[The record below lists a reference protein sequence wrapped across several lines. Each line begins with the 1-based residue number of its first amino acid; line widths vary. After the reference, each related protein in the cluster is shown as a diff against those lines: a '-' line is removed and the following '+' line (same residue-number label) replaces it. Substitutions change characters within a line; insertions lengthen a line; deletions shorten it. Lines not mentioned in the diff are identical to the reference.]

1 MEEII
6 NKVDKSGI
14 IQLDPQ
20 QIISKLEVQYF
31 DISELFGDSPFLKE
45 KEFRNNLKHLDYSIF
60 HSDLAI
66 GLYCANDVIL
76 PKWTFMLLIAEFRNN
91 GFNAVELSPNDNLEK
106 KWSRL
111 REFYDYSQFH
121 DERIIIKG
129 CSSFNDSE
137 ILNDFAFQ
145 LTNKAKSIMFG
156 EACSSV
162 PINKKRK
169 A

>member
-20 QIISKLEVQYF
+20 QIISSFEVQYF
-31 DISELFGDSPFLKE
+31 DISTLFGDSPFLKE
-45 KEFRNNLKHLDYSIF
+45 KEFRNNLKNLDYSEFQSQLPI
-60 HSDLAI
+60 A
-66 GLYCANDVIL
+66 LYCANDIIL
-76 PKWTFMLLIAEFRNN
+76 PKWTYMLLIAEFQNN
-91 GFNAVELSPNDNLEK
+91 GQTAIELAPNDSLEK
-106 KWSRL
+106 KWSRI
-111 REFYDYSQFH
+111 RGFYDYSQYN

>member
-45 KEFRNNLKHLDYSIF
+45 KEFRNNLKHLDYSKF

-76 PKWTFMLLIAEFRNN
+76 PKWTYMLLIAEFRNN
-91 GFNAVELSPNDNLEK
+91 GFNAVELSPNDSLEK